1 MVKAKIML
9 DGKHVCSAHLKERVL
24 NISVESVTKLLT
36 SPRFVKF
43 ALSLKAASSAGSEG
57 AEEGTKKGLEV
68 KIDSGFV
75 KGIFGK

>member
-1 MVKAKIML
+1 MVMAKIML
-9 DGKHVCSAHLKERVL
+9 DGKHVCSAHLKDRVL
-24 NISVESVTKLLT
+24 NVSVESVTKLLA

-43 ALSLKAASSAGSEG
+43 ALSLKAASSAGNEG
-57 AEEGTKKGLEV
+57 AKTEKGLEI

>member
-9 DGKHVCSAHLKERVL
+9 DGKHVCSAHLKDRVL
-24 NISVESVTKLLT
+24 NISVASVTKLLA

-43 ALSLKAASSAGSEG
+43 ALSLKAASAEGNEG
-57 AEEGTKKGLEV
+57 AEAGTKRGIEV

>member
-9 DGKHVCSAHLKERVL
+9 DGKHVCSAHLKDRVL
-24 NISVESVTKLLT
+24 NVSVESVTKLLL

-43 ALSLKAASSAGSEG
+43 ALSLKAASSAGNEG
-57 AEEGTKKGLEV
+57 VEAGKGLEV